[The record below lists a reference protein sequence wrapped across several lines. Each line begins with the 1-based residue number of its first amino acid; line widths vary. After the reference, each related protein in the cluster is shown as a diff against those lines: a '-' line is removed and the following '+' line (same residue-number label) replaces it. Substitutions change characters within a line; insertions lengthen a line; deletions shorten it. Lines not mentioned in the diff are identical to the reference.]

1 MSINANVNGTKY
13 NGIETIT
20 VGGKAINL
28 EETGITP
35 TGTKSITANGSHDV
49 TQYASVDVDVPSSG
63 ITPTGTTQIKSNGI
77 HDVTNFASAEVIVPS
92 DAKTEQTKTVTPTK
106 STQTVTADDPTTQS
120 LSSVTI
126 NPIPS
131 QYIVPS
137 GSQTI
142 TDNGTVDVTSLASVI
157 VKVAGSGG
165 GSGES
170 PFSELH
176 VEEFTPSVDTNA
188 TQTFQYGTSKTPD
201 LFAII
206 PVSTPTI
213 AKALVSSVTLQ
224 NHQSSIFWTFQVH
237 TGATATTFVKSAI
250 STSLVVDNGDGSCTV
265 TPSAY
270 SGAAVSYQ
278 GGLTYK
284 VISVVI

>member
-49 TQYASVDVDVPSSG
+49 TQYASV
-63 ITPTGTTQIKSNGI
+63 
-77 HDVTNFASAEVIVPS
+77 EVNVPS

-106 STQTVTADDPTTQS
+106 STQTVKADDPTTQS
-120 LSSVTI
+120 LSSVTV

-131 QYIVPS
+131 EYIVPS

-142 TDNGTVDVTSLASVI
+142 TQNGTVDVTSLASVI
-157 VKVAGSGG
+157 VNVAGSGG

-176 VEEFTPSVDTNA
+176 VEEFTPSADTNA

-237 TGATATTFVKSAI
+237 TGTTATTFSKSAI

-265 TPSAY
+265 TPYTY